1 MKRREDYDY
10 ISVPSREVISN
21 LRVNDQGPLSLQ
33 GVFWLKLPAGV
44 VVRIREA
51 ISFAPTEEGGGLSA
65 GTLSDTNS
73 AYRLRHVGDRVRS
86 NMNMQ
91 ILFTFCNIMKWK
103 FHLDLALDGFPPDK
117 ADDADGIV
125 DFLLT
130 NGTITNP
137 TNFQLVYDFKIPG
150 TCIRFK
156 TNRCPTSQQNFTL
169 QNTPDDDDEFPSHG
183 VYNSSVVWFR
193 EQTG

>member
-1 MKRREDYDY
+1 MRFASFAFLLIIVTFHDGVSSARERRSINRWNYRNVLSNFDKCIYNNVYSENRLPALKSRKDYDY
-10 ISVPSREVISN
+10 INVPSREIISN
-21 LRVNDQGPLSLQ
+21 IRVNDQGPLNLQ

-103 FHLDLALDGFPPDK
+103 FHLDLALDR
-117 ADDADGIV
+117 I
-125 DFLLT
+125 
-130 NGTITNP
+130 
-137 TNFQLVYDFKIPG
+137 
-150 TCIRFK
+150 
-156 TNRCPTSQQNFTL
+156 
-169 QNTPDDDDEFPSHG
+169 
-183 VYNSSVVWFR
+183 SSG
-193 EQTG
+193 QS